1 MGVTGYMY
9 LFGINIPV
17 TELLLLLSVV
27 IIVYLVILEYEF
39 RQIRNIVKKFD
50 DEELILTK
58 SIRELR
64 DSVSEL
70 REVINVSGDIKKPNK
85 QAVGRT

>member
-1 MGVTGYMY
+1 MEGITGNVF
-9 LFGINIPV
+9 LFGVNVPV
-17 TELLLLLSVV
+17 TELLLILSAI
-27 IIVYLVILEYEF
+27 IIVYLIILEYEF

-64 DSVSEL
+64 DAVSEM
-70 REVINVSGDIKKPNK
+70 RASAFSGKSVKDKE
-85 QAVGRT
+85 

>member
-1 MGVTGYMY
+1 MDITGHMY
-9 LFGINIPV
+9 LFGINIPIM
-17 TELLLLLSVV
+17 ELLLLLSIV
-27 IIVYLVILEYEF
+27 IVVYLIILEFEF

-64 DSVSEL
+64 DSINDLRGITGL
-70 REVINVSGDIKKPNK
+70 REK
-85 QAVGRT
+85 QKEKTENI

>member
-1 MGVTGYMY
+1 MADITGNVF
-9 LFGINIPV
+9 LFGINVPV
-17 TELLLLLSVV
+17 TELLLLLSAV

-39 RQIRNIVKKFD
+39 RQIKVIAKKFD

-64 DSVSEL
+64 DALE
-70 REVINVSGDIKKPNK
+70 EIKSG
-85 QAVGRT
+85 GRTKK